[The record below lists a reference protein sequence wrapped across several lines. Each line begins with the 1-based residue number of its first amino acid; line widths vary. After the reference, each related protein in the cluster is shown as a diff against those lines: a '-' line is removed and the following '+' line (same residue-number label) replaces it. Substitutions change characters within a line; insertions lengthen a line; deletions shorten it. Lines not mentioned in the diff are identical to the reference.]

1 MKVEQKVI
9 RRSVGGSISNYIKD
23 GWRVV
28 IATPII
34 EYSYSPS
41 WREYTT
47 ETRCIEY
54 ILEREVKDENKK

>member
-1 MKVEQKVI
+1 MTNRIQKVV
-9 RRSVGGSISNYIKD
+9 RLSVVGESISDYIKD

-47 ETRCIEY
+47 ETRYIEY
-54 ILEREVKDENKK
+54 IIEREVNDK